1 MKGFNLKKF
10 IIFQIPWQFL
20 MLAIFIQSSIGSL
33 NLPDIEFDLAD
44 KILHFFAFGILGIL
58 TARGLRNAKNRIL
71 KENYTSLT
79 FLICI
84 IYGAMD
90 ETHQYFVPGRHS
102 SWGDWIAD
110 ILGILIMVWIYKR
123 VIDSKEL
130 KNKKLGED
138 RAVI

>member
-1 MKGFNLKKF
+1 MKGFNLKNF
-10 IIFQIPWQFL
+10 IFFQIPWQFL

-33 NLPDIEFDLAD
+33 KLPYIEFDLAD
-44 KILHFFAFGILGIL
+44 KILHFIVFGVLGIL
-58 TARGLRNAKNRIL
+58 TARGLRNAKNKIL

-84 IYGAMD
+84 IYGALD
-90 ETHQYFVPGRHS
+90 ETHQYFVPGRHA

-110 ILGILIMVWIYKR
+110 ILGIVIMVWIYKR
-123 VIDSKEL
+123 VMDSIEL

-138 RAVI
+138 GAVI

>member
-1 MKGFNLKKF
+1 MKRLNLINYF
-10 IIFQIPWQFL
+10 IFQFPWQFL

-33 NLPDIEFDLAD
+33 KLPDIEFDLAD
-44 KILHFFAFGILGIL
+44 KFLHFFAFGILGIL
-58 TARGLRNAKNRIL
+58 TARGLRNSKNRIL

-84 IYGAMD
+84 IYGALD

-102 SWGDWIAD
+102 SWEDWIAD
-110 ILGILIMVWIYKR
+110 ILGIVIMVWIYKR

-138 RAVI
+138 GAVI

>member
-1 MKGFNLKKF
+1 
-10 IIFQIPWQFL
+10 

-33 NLPDIEFDLAD
+33 KLPDIEFDLAD
-44 KILHFFAFGILGIL
+44 KFLHFFAFGILGIL

-110 ILGILIMVWIYKR
+110 ILGIVIMVWIYKR
-123 VIDSKEL
+123 VIESKEL

>member
-1 MKGFNLKKF
+1 
-10 IIFQIPWQFL
+10 

-33 NLPDIEFDLAD
+33 KLPDIEFDLAD
-44 KILHFFAFGILGIL
+44 KFLHFFAFGILGIL
-58 TARGLRNAKNRIL
+58 TARGLRNSKNRIL

-84 IYGAMD
+84 IYGALD

-102 SWGDWIAD
+102 SWEDWIAD
-110 ILGILIMVWIYKR
+110 ILGIVIMVWIYKR

-130 KNKKLGED
+130 KNKPPSQRLV
-138 RAVI
+138 ATIF

>member
-1 MKGFNLKKF
+1 
-10 IIFQIPWQFL
+10 

-33 NLPDIEFDLAD
+33 KLPGIEFDLAD
-44 KILHFFAFGILGIL
+44 KILHFLVFGILGIL
-58 TARGLRNAKNRIL
+58 TAKGLRSAKNRIL

-84 IYGAMD
+84 IYGASD
-90 ETHQYFVPGRHS
+90 EIHQYFVPGRHA

-110 ILGILIMVWIYKR
+110 TLGIVMMVWIYKR

-130 KNKKLGED
+130 KNKKPGED
-138 RAVI
+138 GAVI